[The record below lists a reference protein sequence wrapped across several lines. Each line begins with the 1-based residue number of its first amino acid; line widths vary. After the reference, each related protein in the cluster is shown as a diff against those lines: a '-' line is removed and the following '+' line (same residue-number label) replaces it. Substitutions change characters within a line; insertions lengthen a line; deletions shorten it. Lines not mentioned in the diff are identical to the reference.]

1 MDQTKEIDIDLK
13 KIFLM
18 MRKKV
23 VYILLFTLLGGIVA
37 GCFTEF
43 FIDQK
48 YTAKISLYVYS
59 DMNQLSTQS
68 SISYNDYTA
77 STALVK
83 SYLAVLESDAVLDK
97 VAEKVGLT
105 DGSTIKNSIATS
117 QDEDTN
123 VFYVSVTTTNP
134 KTSQS
139 IANAVAEVAP
149 GEIARI
155 IKAGGANVIDYA
167 KEPKAPSSPNI
178 KRNIFLG
185 LLIAFA
191 VSFVYF
197 FVREAF
203 NATITSVKDL
213 EREFQIP
220 VLGTIPRLVATR
232 DKQAPPT
239 DSGQIAPPEPPVSM
253 KGDA

>member
-1 MDQTKEIDIDLK
+1 M
-13 KIFLM
+13 
-18 MRKKV
+18 
-23 VYILLFTLLGGIVA
+23 
-37 GCFTEF
+37 
-43 FIDQK
+43 
-48 YTAKISLYVYS
+48 
-59 DMNQLSTQS
+59 
-68 SISYNDYTA
+68 
-77 STALVK
+77 
-83 SYLAVLESDAVLDK
+83 LDK

-105 DGSTIKNSIATS
+105 DGSTIKNSITTS

-167 KEPKAPSSPNI
+167 KDNQKPPSSPNL
-178 KRNIFLG
+178 KKNIFLG

>member
-13 KIFLM
+13 KIFFM

-23 VYILLFTLLGGIVA
+23 VYILLFTLLGGIAA

-167 KEPKAPSSPNI
+167 KEPKTPSSP
-178 KRNIFLG
+178 LS
-185 LLIAFA
+185 LIH
-191 VSFVYF
+191 
-197 FVREAF
+197 
-203 NATITSVKDL
+203 I
-213 EREFQIP
+213 
-220 VLGTIPRLVATR
+220 
-232 DKQAPPT
+232 
-239 DSGQIAPPEPPVSM
+239 
-253 KGDA
+253 

>member
-1 MDQTKEIDIDLK
+1 M
-13 KIFLM
+13 
-18 MRKKV
+18 
-23 VYILLFTLLGGIVA
+23 
-37 GCFTEF
+37 
-43 FIDQK
+43 
-48 YTAKISLYVYS
+48 
-59 DMNQLSTQS
+59 
-68 SISYNDYTA
+68 
-77 STALVK
+77 K

-105 DGSTIKNSIATS
+105 DGSTIKNSITTS

>member
-13 KIFLM
+13 KIFFM

-23 VYILLFTLLGGIVA
+23 IYILLFTLLGGIAA

-59 DMNQLSTQS
+59 DMDQLSTQS

-105 DGSTIKNSIATS
+105 DGSDIKSSISTS

-123 VFYVSVTTTNP
+123 VFYVSVTTTNA

-149 GEIARI
+149 TEIARI

-167 KEPKAPSSPNI
+167 KEPKKPSSPNI
-178 KRNIFLG
+178 QKNIFLG
-185 LLIAFA
+185 VLAGFA
-191 VSFVYF
+191 ISFVYF

-220 VLGTIPRLVATR
+220 VLGTVPRLIASR
-232 DKQAPPT
+232 DKQAPPAGGDQVT
-239 DSGQIAPPEPPVSM
+239 PPEPSVST
-253 KGDA
+253 KGVE

>member
-13 KIFLM
+13 KIFFM

-23 VYILLFTLLGGIVA
+23 VYILLFTLLGGIAA

-59 DMNQLSTQS
+59 DMDQLSTQS

-83 SYLAVLESDAVLDK
+83 SNLAVLESDAVLDK
-97 VAEKVGLT
+97 EAEKVGLT
-105 DGSTIKNSIATS
+105 DGSTIKNSITTS

-139 IANAVAEVAP
+139 IAGDIQPFHTIYFRVIAVTTNKRAS
-149 GEIARI
+149 
-155 IKAGGANVIDYA
+155 A
-167 KEPKAPSSPNI
+167 KNS
-178 KRNIFLG
+178 
-185 LLIAFA
+185 
-191 VSFVYF
+191 
-197 FVREAF
+197 
-203 NATITSVKDL
+203 
-213 EREFQIP
+213 
-220 VLGTIPRLVATR
+220 
-232 DKQAPPT
+232 
-239 DSGQIAPPEPPVSM
+239 
-253 KGDA
+253 

>member
-105 DGSTIKNSIATS
+105 DSISTS

-167 KEPKAPSSPNI
+167 KEPKTPSSPNI
-178 KRNIFLG
+178 KKNIFLG

>member
-105 DGSTIKNSIATS
+105 DGSTIKNSISTS

-155 IKAGGANVIDYA
+155 IKAGGANVI
-167 KEPKAPSSPNI
+167 ELSV
-178 KRNIFLG
+178 
-185 LLIAFA
+185 LLEL
-191 VSFVYF
+191 SF
-197 FVREAF
+197 
-203 NATITSVKDL
+203 T
-213 EREFQIP
+213 
-220 VLGTIPRLVATR
+220 
-232 DKQAPPT
+232 
-239 DSGQIAPPEPPVSM
+239 EPPLEQPENIITVP
-253 KGDA
+253 KIADKTADASFLIFIV

>member
-105 DGSTIKNSIATS
+105 DGSTIKNSITTS

-167 KEPKAPSSPNI
+167 KEPKTPSSP
-178 KRNIFLG
+178 NIFLG

>member
-77 STALVK
+77 S
-83 SYLAVLESDAVLDK
+83 VLESDAVLDK

-105 DGSTIKNSIATS
+105 DGSTIKNSISTS

-167 KEPKAPSSPNI
+167 KEPKTPSSPNI
-178 KRNIFLG
+178 KKNIFLG

>member
-13 KIFLM
+13 KIFFM

-23 VYILLFTLLGGIVA
+23 VYILLFNLLGGIAA

-123 VFYVSVTTTNP
+123 VFYVSV
-134 KTSQS
+134 
-139 IANAVAEVAP
+139 AEVAP

-167 KEPKAPSSPNI
+167 KEPKTPSSPNI
-178 KRNIFLG
+178 KKNIFLG

>member
-13 KIFLM
+13 KIFFM

-105 DGSTIKNSIATS
+105 DGSTIKSSISTS

-139 IANAVAEVAP
+139 IAVAEVAP

-167 KEPKAPSSPNI
+167 KEPKTPSSPNI

>member
-1 MDQTKEIDIDLK
+1 M
-13 KIFLM
+13 
-18 MRKKV
+18 
-23 VYILLFTLLGGIVA
+23 
-37 GCFTEF
+37 
-43 FIDQK
+43 
-48 YTAKISLYVYS
+48 
-59 DMNQLSTQS
+59 
-68 SISYNDYTA
+68 
-77 STALVK
+77 
-83 SYLAVLESDAVLDK
+83 
-97 VAEKVGLT
+97 
-105 DGSTIKNSIATS
+105 
-117 QDEDTN
+117 
-123 VFYVSVTTTNP
+123 FYVSVTTTNP

-139 IANAVAEVAP
+139 IANAVAEVAS

-167 KEPKAPSSPNI
+167 KEPKSPSSPNI

-239 DSGQIAPPEPPVSM
+239 DSGQIAPPTPCIHERRCVTMALRRNKKNPDERGFSRNDQKRKCWQQTPPL
-253 KGDA
+253 

>member
-13 KIFLM
+13 KIFFM

-23 VYILLFTLLGGIVA
+23 VYILLFTLLGGIAA

-59 DMNQLSTQS
+59 DMDQLSTQS

-105 DGSTIKNSIATS
+105 
-117 QDEDTN
+117 DEDTN

-167 KEPKAPSSPNI
+167 KEPKTPSSPNL
-178 KRNIFLG
+178 KKNIFLG

>member
-105 DGSTIKNSIATS
+105 DGSTIKNSITTS

-139 IANAVAEVAP
+139 IANA
-149 GEIARI
+149 
-155 IKAGGANVIDYA
+155 GGANVIDYA
-167 KEPKAPSSPNI
+167 KEPKTPSSPNI
-178 KRNIFLG
+178 KKNIFLG

>member
-77 STALVK
+77 S
-83 SYLAVLESDAVLDK
+83 
-97 VAEKVGLT
+97 
-105 DGSTIKNSIATS
+105 GSTIKNSITTS

-167 KEPKAPSSPNI
+167 KEPKTPSSPNI